1 MKNLYSLE
9 MHNQNEGNLT
19 PDVSIYLL
27 KNQLIEVCMANHNL
41 QRYLSI
47 SRWKYHSILTKF
59 RVKEDL
65 CKN

>member
-47 SRWKYHSILTKF
+47 SRWKY
-59 RVKEDL
+59 
-65 CKN
+65 